1 MFARQSSV
9 CCRVSWPVFGVLV
22 LSAALLASAA
32 QAGGNDTSVA
42 KQAQLK
48 QLRARIAGVQA
59 TLDREVRQRGQLQQ
73 QLRGTE
79 NRIAQLA
86 TQLRHLDDSV
96 ARARAQLGG
105 LQRQQ
110 QQQQKLLDQQK
121 QALAAQLRA
130 AYMQGQDSQL
140 KLLLNAEDP
149 ATIERL
155 LADYQ
160 YFNQA
165 RAARIQ
171 AVRAQLQALATI
183 NAQVQQQLQRLNV
196 LRAQRAQALAQVKQE
211 RSARHQALTALN
223 TSIHSRSQRLA
234 RLRQDEHSLEDLIAN
249 LQQTLSDIP
258 ADLEGHHRF
267 ASLQG
272 RLPWPVNGRVIQSFG
287 APIAGGRLRA
297 QGDLIAAPLGTP
309 VRAVAYGRVVFAD
322 WLPHFGLLVI
332 VDHGDGYL
340 SIYAHNQSVYVQ
352 VGDWVQMGEILA
364 TLGDSGGQSQPALYF
379 EIRHRNTALSPR
391 DWCHGRLPRG

>member
-1 MFARQSSV
+1 MPACPLSAPPRAF
-9 CCRVSWPVFGVLV
+9 WLLLGVL
-22 LSAALLASAA
+22 LLAGTVH
-32 QAGGNDTSVA
+32 AGGNDQTA
-42 KQAQLK
+42 ARQTQLE

-59 TLDREVRQRGQLQQ
+59 RLDREVRERGQVQG
-73 QLRGTE
+73 QLRATE
-79 NRIAQLA
+79 NRIAQLS
-86 TQLRHLDDSV
+86 TGLRHLDESV
-96 ARARAQLGG
+96 ARAQARLDS

-110 QQQQKLLDQQK
+110 LQQQKRLDQQK

-155 LADYQ
+155 LAYYQ

-165 RAARIQ
+165 RAQRIR
-171 AVRAQLQALATI
+171 AVRAQLEALANI
-183 NAQVQQQLQRLNV
+183 NAQVRQQLQQLSG
-196 LRAQRAQALAQVKQE
+196 LRTQRAAALAQVEQE
-211 RSARHQALTALN
+211 RSARHQALAALN
-223 TSIHSRSQRLA
+223 ASIHSRNQRLA
-234 RLRQDEHSLEDLIAN
+234 RMHQDERSLQDLITN

-258 ADLEGHHRF
+258 ADLEGHHHF
-267 ASLQG
+267 ANLRG
-272 RLPWPVNGRVIQSFG
+272 RLPWPVDGKLIQDFG

-297 QGDLIAAPLGTP
+297 QGDLIAAPMGTP
-309 VRAVAYGRVVFAD
+309 VHAVAYGRVVFAD

-352 VGDWVQMGEILA
+352 VGDWVNMGETVA
-364 TLGDSGGQSQPALYF
+364 TLGDSGGQNRPALYF
-379 EIRHRNTALSPR
+379 EIRHRNVALSPR
-391 DWCHGRLPRG
+391 DWCRGRLPRG

>member
-1 MFARQSSV
+1 MPACPPPASLRAF
-9 CCRVSWPVFGVLV
+9 CLLLGIL
-22 LSAALLASAA
+22 LLAGTVH
-32 QAGGNDTSVA
+32 AGGNDQTVA
-42 KQAQLK
+42 RQAQLE

-59 TLDREVRQRGQLQQ
+59 KLDREVRERGQVQG
-73 QLRGTE
+73 QLRVSE
-79 NRIAQLA
+79 NRIAQLSA
-86 TQLRHLDDSV
+86 GLRRLDNSV
-96 ARARAQLGG
+96 AHAQARLDS
-105 LQRQQ
+105 LQSQQ
-110 QQQQKLLDQQK
+110 QQQQKRLDRQQ

-149 ATIERL
+149 ASIERL
-155 LADYQ
+155 LAYYQ

-165 RAARIQ
+165 RAQRIE
-171 AVRAQLQALATI
+171 AVHTQLDALANI
-183 NAQVQQQLQRLNV
+183 NAQVRQQLQQLKG
-196 LRAQRAQALAQVKQE
+196 LRTQRAAALAQVEQE

-223 TSIHSRSQRLA
+223 ASIHNRNQRLA
-234 RLRQDEHSLEDLIAN
+234 RMRQDERSLQDLIAN

-267 ASLQG
+267 ASLRG
-272 RLPWPVNGRVIQSFG
+272 WLPWPVDGKLIQDFG

-297 QGDLIAAPLGTP
+297 QGDLIVAPMGTP
-309 VRAVAYGRVVFAD
+309 VHAVAYGRVVFAD

-340 SIYAHNQSVYVQ
+340 TIYAHNQSVYVQ
-352 VGDWVQMGEILA
+352 VGDWVKTGETVA

-379 EIRHRNTALSPR
+379 EIRHRNVALSPR